1 MAWVGRDGAIV
12 TGRCRSSSRR
22 ASGCTRCPSG
32 RSPPP
37 CPCSALHCT
46 ARPVAPGSSSSPE
59 MVMLL
64 VSETDSTQIRS
75 VTIYARA
82 LPVAIAPDEIG
93 AVLGVD
99 LAGLR
104 EVDLVDVARGRE
116 VRSLVR
122 QVERVV

>member
-1 MAWVGRDGAIV
+1 MLFGLARRKA
-12 TGRCRSSSRR
+12 RKSRKHHY
-22 ASGCTRCPSG
+22 C
-32 RSPPP
+32 
-37 CPCSALHCT
+37 
-46 ARPVAPGSSSSPE
+46 
-59 MVMLL
+59 
-64 VSETDSTQIRS
+64 
-75 VTIYARA
+75 IYARA
-82 LPVAIAPDEIG
+82 LPVAIAPDQIG